1 MHKYGNALRYGKYAV
16 ISIVSRKFSE
26 DLDIT
31 EYERSVK
38 EVIEQ
43 TLAKWIVFENQVI
56 EKQSNKDYFYK
67 YQEGDKIKTIYNF
80 DGYYK
85 GKTKRL

>member
-1 MHKYGNALRYGKYAV
+1 M
-16 ISIVSRKFSE
+16 SRKFSE

-31 EYERSVK
+31 EYDRSVK

-67 YQEGDKIKTIYNF
+67 YQEEDNIKTIYNF

-85 GKTKRL
+85 GKTINKDLEEFNFDI